1 MARVCKFAFL
11 LVILAVLLPTVLCAQ
26 DDPNDQPL
34 GDVAR
39 SLRKKNPATSAVI
52 DDDNLSNVMEQAEN
66 RRVGGSAL
74 RFLMER
80 GSKIFQ
86 VSEPDVTCS
95 LSFSA
100 NTKSL
105 LSSQY
110 AQMELPPGDRL
121 KLKGP
126 AAIEGDALTVAVFN
140 PTEWHVSE
148 IAVALTVIR
157 KSDPQTDRFNAG
169 PPTPDATQEIVSE
182 KKPDMTVIYRMRA
195 AAGPAVKT
203 VFTAPLN
210 LDLAPSDEWH
220 WAIVQAKGYPPPG
233 YVPSVPRDE
242 SASLHPSAPVV
253 LPSLT
258 EFESTTPLPVSH
270 ADPQ

>member
-95 LSFSA
+95 LSFSGNA
-100 NTKSL
+100 KSL

-110 AQMELPPGDRL
+110 AQLELPPGDML

-126 AAIEGDALTVAVFN
+126 ASIEDDALTVSVFN
-140 PTEWHVSE
+140 GTEWHVSE
-148 IAVALTVIR
+148 IAVALTLVR
-157 KSDPQTDRFNAG
+157 KNGPQIDERSAG
-169 PPTPDATQEIVSE
+169 PPADVTQEIAAE

-195 AAGPAVKT
+195 AAGPAAKT

-210 LDLAPSDEWH
+210 LDLAPGDEWH

-233 YVPSVPRDE
+233 YVPTVSRDE
-242 SASLHPSAPVV
+242 SARLQPTAPVV

-258 EFESTTPLPVSH
+258 EFESTTPPPTSY
-270 ADPQ
+270 ANPQ